1 MHPAGYG
8 VRSIPVAADTAKT
21 VLDQAT
27 SDHET
32 AQAAVDIAQTTL
44 DEVNAREQ
52 AYRDAVKTRQDA
64 EKTLQAAQADT
75 TAQRNRLDELV
86 AALDRAKADEQAA
99 LDAWNS
105 ALGVDAAAQETL
117 KGVQAAYDTAKATY
131 DAAKAEYDCLIALN
145 QAADDALAALE

>member
-32 AQAAVDIAQTTL
+32 AQA
-44 DEVNAREQ
+44 
-52 AYRDAVKTRQDA
+52 
-64 EKTLQAAQADT
+64 DT

-86 AALDRAKADEQAA
+86 AALDQAKADEQAA

-117 KGVQAAYDTAKATY
+117 KDVQATYDTAKATY
-131 DAAKAEYDCLIALN
+131 DAAKAEYDRLIALN

>member
-1 MHPAGYG
+1 M
-8 VRSIPVAADTAKT
+8 
-21 VLDQAT
+21 LDQAT

-131 DAAKAEYDCLIALN
+131 DAAKAEYDRLIALN